1 MTADEM
7 WKQSKLTGNYD
18 SWAFGDNADMLAELV
33 KKGIKT
39 ATCSALIL
47 YSLENCEMP
56 QKNKY
61 SVILDSNNN
70 AICIII
76 TTKVYIKSFNKI
88 SQRHAYKEGEGNR
101 SLEYWKNVHK
111 EFFINE
117 LKNYDLSFNEKLELV
132 CEEFKVVYK

>member
-56 QKNKY
+56 KKNKY

-101 SLEYWKNVHK
+101 SLEYWRNVHK